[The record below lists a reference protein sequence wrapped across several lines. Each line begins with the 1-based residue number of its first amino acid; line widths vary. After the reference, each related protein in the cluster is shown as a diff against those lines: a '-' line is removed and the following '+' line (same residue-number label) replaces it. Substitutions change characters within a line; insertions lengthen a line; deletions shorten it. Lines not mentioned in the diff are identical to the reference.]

1 MSLITEGRTKAIAR
15 KKRLTVTDIIGKE
28 VEQWQQGEIITIEA
42 GTGVGKSYFIKN
54 TLYEKAKREGTKIL
68 FLLNRTRLSEQFQR
82 EIEQDNKGDT
92 IDIFLYQTIESAL
105 RKKSRVF
112 SNKYQYIVSDE
123 FHYFLTE
130 SKFNFNTEDSFNMI
144 LADTN
149 KTKIFMSATADS
161 SIEYFKHKG
170 IQYRSYNVPH
180 DYSHIKELIFYR
192 NDKVLE
198 KFLHTIPKNQKV
210 ICFTKSATRAADL
223 HLLFKDSLFVCA
235 EKTVSGVGKKIDKE
249 KISHMLV
256 NEMFEEKFLFTTST
270 LDNGINLKDRQ
281 IKYVI
286 ADIEDVDTLIQCL
299 GRKRIIDGRDKVTII
314 IKDMSNKMMNKK
326 MVQCERTIVPA
337 KYLLE
342 TGSAEYIKKYRRS
355 NNPLIYDK
363 AAKNVVGYEKVVN
376 EIRYFKE
383 CYDQNLYNNL
393 LNKEEGYINY
403 MKDKLGQVNHS
414 VLDDTVNKA
423 TISDYLDCIV
433 GKRLYKDDQAELIKR
448 IDLRDGR
455 GRLQKD
461 CDQLNMYFLKNDLP
475 YSLNNNDRTNKDR
488 RRKLEDGQINPNY
501 NKRCWILAKY
511 QAFDV

>member
-1 MSLITEGRTKAIAR
+1 
-15 KKRLTVTDIIGKE
+15 
-28 VEQWQQGEIITIEA
+28 
-42 GTGVGKSYFIKN
+42 
-54 TLYEKAKREGTKIL
+54 
-68 FLLNRTRLSEQFQR
+68 LLNRTRLSEQFQL
-82 EIEQDNKGDT
+82 EIEQDNKSDT

-112 SNKYQYIVSDE
+112 SDKYGYIVSDE

-144 LADTN
+144 LSDIN

-161 SIEYFKHKG
+161 TIEYFKHKG

-180 DYSHIKELIFYR
+180 DFSHIKELLFYR

-198 KFLHTIPKNQKV
+198 NFLRTIPKNQKA
-210 ICFTKSATRAADL
+210 ICFTKSATRALDL

-235 EKTVSGVGKKIDKE
+235 EKTVSGVGKKIDKDRISKMLTNE
-249 KISHMLV
+249 K
-256 NEMFEEKFLFTTST
+256 FEEKFLFTTST
-270 LDNGINLKDRQ
+270 LDNGINIKDRQ
-281 IKYVI
+281 IKYIVT
-286 ADIEDVDTLIQCL
+286 DIEDVDTLIQCI
-299 GRKRIIDGRDKVTII
+299 GRKRIVDSRDKVTII

-326 MVQCERTIVPA
+326 MVQSEKTILPA
-337 KYLLE
+337 KYLYDH
-342 TGSAEYIKKYRRS
+342 GSAEYIKKYQRS
-355 NNPLIYDK
+355 NNPIIYDK

-383 CYDQNLYNNL
+383 CYDLNLFRNL
-393 LNKEEGYINY
+393 LDREEGYINF
-403 MKDKLGQVNHS
+403 MKDKLGQDHHS
-414 VLDDTVNKA
+414 ILDDSIDKA
-423 TISDYLDCIV
+423 TISDYLDDIV
-433 GKRLYKDDQAELIKR
+433 GKRLYKSDQSELIKR

>member
-1 MSLITEGRTKAIAR
+1 M
-15 KKRLTVTDIIGKE
+15 
-28 VEQWQQGEIITIEA
+28 
-42 GTGVGKSYFIKN
+42 
-54 TLYEKAKREGTKIL
+54 
-68 FLLNRTRLSEQFQR
+68 LNRTRLSEQFQL
-82 EIEQDNKGDT
+82 EIEQDNKSDT

-112 SNKYQYIVSDE
+112 SDKYGYIVSDE

-144 LADTN
+144 LSDIN

-161 SIEYFKHKG
+161 TIEYFKHKG

-180 DYSHIKELIFYR
+180 DFSHIKELLFYR

-198 KFLHTIPKNQKV
+198 NFLRTIPKNQKA
-210 ICFTKSATRAADL
+210 ICFTKSATRALDL

-235 EKTVSGVGKKIDKE
+235 EKTVSGVGKKIDKDRISKMLTNE
-249 KISHMLV
+249 K
-256 NEMFEEKFLFTTST
+256 FEEKFLFTTST
-270 LDNGINLKDRQ
+270 LDNGINIKDRQ
-281 IKYVI
+281 IKYIVT
-286 ADIEDVDTLIQCL
+286 DIEDVDTLIQCI
-299 GRKRIIDGRDKVTII
+299 GRKRIVDSRDKVTII

-326 MVQCERTIVPA
+326 MVQSEKTILPA
-337 KYLLE
+337 KYLYDH
-342 TGSAEYIKKYRRS
+342 GSAEYIKKYQRS
-355 NNPLIYDK
+355 NNPIIYDK

-383 CYDQNLYNNL
+383 CYDLNLFRNL
-393 LNKEEGYINY
+393 LDREEGYINF
-403 MKDKLGQVNHS
+403 MKDKLGQDHHS
-414 VLDDTVNKA
+414 ILDDSIDKA
-423 TISDYLDCIV
+423 TISDYLDDIV
-433 GKRLYKDDQAELIKR
+433 GKRLYKSDQSELIKR